1 MTGGRPL
8 FRSGS
13 FSTEL
18 DCPHHV
24 RFPPDSDQTAD
35 VPDRQ
40 LRANKRH
47 RATTCV
53 RSAQPVRW
61 KHIRPSMLR
70 PQLRPCRCDEQRP
83 SNRCPI
89 LSLRLTTY
97 FRRLCPDRFRC
108 CSNKY
113 ACQRRGAEIL
123 RQSCDHP
130 FHSST
135 DSFLTMLTT
144 FDRAISRCDGERAMS
159 EGSLSR
165 SYDPYVGLRSSPAR
179 FS

>member
-1 MTGGRPL
+1 LVCRFRGNLEISGRRRD
-8 FRSGS
+8 FRS
-13 FSTEL
+13 T
-18 DCPHHV
+18 P
-24 RFPPDSDQTAD
+24 
-35 VPDRQ
+35 
-40 LRANKRH
+40 ANRHCESWAACRKGANNRH

-165 SYDPYVGLRSSPAR
+165 SYDPYVGPRSSPAR

>member
-1 MTGGRPL
+1 
-8 FRSGS
+8 
-13 FSTEL
+13 
-18 DCPHHV
+18 
-24 RFPPDSDQTAD
+24 
-35 VPDRQ
+35 
-40 LRANKRH
+40 
-47 RATTCV
+47 
-53 RSAQPVRW
+53 
-61 KHIRPSMLR
+61 MLR

-89 LSLRLTTY
+89 LSTY
-97 FRRLCPDRFRC
+97 FQRLCPDRFRC

-123 RQSCDHP
+123 RQSCDDP

-165 SYDPYVGLRSSPAR
+165 SYDPYVGHRPRDFLEVLRLAAAQQPPKCVKVERSIRIRDSRGRLQPAKPKPCY
-179 FS
+179 